1 MRDPHGDS
9 HTHKMDIKTSVD
21 LKYSKVLSTFVTTDT
36 EEVRTLPALVDS
48 LIEHVLLQLIKFCVR
63 V

>member
-1 MRDPHGDS
+1 MRDRHGDS
-9 HTHKMDIKTSVD
+9 HTRKMDIKTSVE
-21 LKYSKVLSTFVTTDT
+21 LKYSKVLSTFVTTHT
-36 EEVRTLPALVDS
+36 EEVRPLRELVDS